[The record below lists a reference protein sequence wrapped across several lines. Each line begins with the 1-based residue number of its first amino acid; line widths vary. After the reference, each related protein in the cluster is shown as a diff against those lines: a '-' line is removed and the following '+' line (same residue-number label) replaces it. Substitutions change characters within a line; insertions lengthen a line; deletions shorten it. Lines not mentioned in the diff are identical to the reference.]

1 MIYPAQTSLIPVQ
14 IALARFLEQGGAVF
28 GNYPYWYLGTTPY
41 RYLTGPILPTVL
53 VALHRILPTLSLFEI
68 LLLLIV
74 PCFLLGSLGVYLL
87 IKELGGERRIAL
99 FSTLLY
105 LFGPIVPLLFHFS
118 DGLFLISFSFLP
130 FILLLYARFLK
141 VYSRQAAVLLGG
153 LISFLLLLNIS
164 IIPTLVLGMTTI
176 FLAVTGWEQAEGRLK
191 QTLILVT
198 GCLLLV
204 TLWYTPGFWLARLG
218 VPSLAGRNL
227 IQVLLDLGKLVPT
240 ALAIVA
246 AFVSVKFFEKRNL
259 LRDFC
264 FYWIFIYGFLTLIR
278 FISDPDFWL
287 DWSSY
292 NLELQLGLAIGAGL
306 VLTRKN
312 IPSSLTLERAFSLR
326 ANVSR
331 LIAPAICGLLFVTWL
346 PLVNSHV
353 INAFQ
358 DNVAQTVE
366 YRIGQKLAEIVPPG
380 EQVLLSGT
388 TVFWLNAFFDIPQV
402 RGGVDQ
408 ASVDPNWRG
417 AVWEIREGT
426 EPERSLEWLRDLD
439 ISYLVVHTEES
450 EEHYHD
456 FSYPEKF
463 EGAIG
468 FEKIYEEQGDRIYR
482 VVKY

>member
-1 MIYPAQTSLIPVQ
+1 MLKMIYPAQTSLIPVQ
-14 IALARFLEQGGAVF
+14 IALARFLEQGGSVF
-28 GNYPYWYLGTTPY
+28 CNYPYWYLGTTPY

-53 VALHRILPTLSLFEI
+53 VALHRILPSFSLFEI

-74 PCFLLGSLGVYLL
+74 PCFLLGGLGVYLL
-87 IKELGGERRIAL
+87 IKELGGERRVAL
-99 FSTLLY
+99 LSILLY

-141 VYSRQAAVLLGG
+141 AYSRQSAILLGG

-164 IIPTLVLGMTTI
+164 IIPTLVLGMTAI
-176 FLAVTGWEQAEGRLK
+176 FLAVTGWEQAEERLK
-191 QTLILVT
+191 QTLILVA

-246 AFVSVKFFEKRNL
+246 AFVSVKFFEKPNL

-264 FYWIFIYGFLTLIR
+264 FYWLFIYGFLTLIR
-278 FISDPDFWL
+278 FISDPDFWI

-292 NLELQLGLAIGAGL
+292 NLELQLGLAIGVGL
-306 VLTRKN
+306 FLTRKN
-312 IPSSLTLERAFSLR
+312 
-326 ANVSR
+326 VSR
-331 LIAPAICGLLFVTWL
+331 LVAPAICGLLFVTWL

-353 INAFQ
+353 IKAYQ
-358 DNVAQTVE
+358 DNITQTVE
-366 YRIGQKLAEIVPPG
+366 YRIGQRLSEIVPPG
-380 EQVLLSGT
+380 EKVLLSGT
-388 TVFWLNAFFDIPQV
+388 TVFWLNAFFDVSQV

-408 ASVDPNWRG
+408 ASADPNWRR

-426 EPERSLEWLRDLD
+426 EPEKSLEWLQDLD
-439 ISYLVVHTEES
+439 ISYLVVHTENSQEY
-450 EEHYHD
+450 YHD
-456 FSYPEKF
+456 FTYPEKF
-463 EGAIG
+463 EEVAG
-468 FEKIYEEQGDRIYR
+468 FEKIYDEGGDWIY
-482 VVKY
+482 KILSY